1 MTLQYTDPTIPTGE
15 VILSRKYFKV
25 LRDDI
30 TFLADAVAALPL
42 HAVAHGTAA
51 AGLAALPLAEGDL
64 LTAQYGR
71 LAFIARPATGT
82 HELEVGTDSIPH
94 WVEV

>member
-1 MTLQYTDPTIPTGE
+1 MVTYSNPAIPAGE
-15 VILSRKYFKV
+15 VILSRKYLKV

-51 AGLAALPLAEGDL
+51 AGLEGLPLAEGDL
-64 LTAQYGR
+64 LTTRYGR
-71 LAFIARPATGT
+71 LAFIARPSVGT
-82 HELEVGTDSIPH
+82 FELEVGANGIPF
-94 WVEV
+94 WAEV